1 MKLEIGNFYVKDIVF
16 GDKTSYK
23 DGILTVNQKEAVEAL
38 NPEGNLKNVE
48 LYIVR
53 PGEKTRILPIKEI
66 VEARVR
72 PDGRALFPGQ
82 TGQMALSGDGKI
94 YALKNMAVTAVGVYA
109 GNGDGM
115 LDMDGPAAELTY
127 FSEMMHLCFKAEN
140 TDDSENVYNPYKKN
154 TYYRLG
160 AQLLAEY
167 IGKAVL
173 GQEPQEWEIF
183 DNTTEG
189 AADLPRVAM
198 VLQISAA
205 FVKEPGFVCRLYG
218 QDVIN
223 LVPTMLNA
231 NELLDGALC
240 ADTLFFA
247 SFKLYTY
254 DYQNMPLIK
263 ELYAEHGK
271 SLNFVGVFLDVNP
284 AVADLKVRASD
295 RIAVMAQMMK
305 LDGAVVVNTGN
316 GHSEIDFFT
325 TIIKLEEAGV
335 KCVGQC
341 MESPGHGGGMQ
352 SKVMLDARADA
363 IVSTGADHVVLNLPA
378 MDKVIGEIDSVNHD
392 GYPGAWAYD
401 PEYGPSLHEDGSLV
415 VDSLIIAGHDGNAG
429 WSHKVCK
436 SY

>member
-16 GDKTSYK
+16 GEKTNYEN
-23 DGILTVNQKEAVEAL
+23 GTLTVNQEEAIAAL

-48 LYIVR
+48 LYIAH
-53 PGEKTRILPIKEI
+53 PGERTRILPIKEI

-72 PDGRALFPGQ
+72 PDGRAVFPGQ
-82 TGQMALSGDGKI
+82 TGGMALSGKGKLF
-94 YALKNMAVTAVGVYA
+94 ALKNMAVTAVGVYA
-109 GNGDGM
+109 GSGDGM
-115 LDMDGPAAELTY
+115 LDMAGPAAELTH
-127 FSEMMHLCFKAEN
+127 FSELIHLCFKAEN
-140 TDDSENVYNPYKKN
+140 VDGSENVYGPYKKN
-154 TYYRLG
+154 TYFRLG
-160 AQLLAEY
+160 AQLLGEY

-173 GQEPQEWEIF
+173 GQEPEDWEIY
-183 DNTTEG
+183 DNTTEVS
-189 AADLPRVAM
+189 AELPRVGL
-198 VLQISAA
+198 VLQLSTA

-218 QDVIN
+218 EDTVY

-231 NELLDGALC
+231 NEVLDGALC
-240 ADTLFFA
+240 GDTLFFA
-247 SFKLYTY
+247 SFKLFTY
-254 DYQNMPLIK
+254 DYQDMPLIK

-271 SLNFVGVFLDVNP
+271 TLNFIGVFLDVNP
-284 AVADLKVRASD
+284 AVADLKIRDSD
-295 RIAVMAQMMK
+295 RIASMAEMMK
-305 LDGAVVVNTGN
+305 LDGAVVVNTAN

-325 TIIKLEEAGV
+325 TIIKLEEIGV

-352 SKVMLDARADA
+352 SKVMLDARANA

-378 MDKVIGEIDSVNHD
+378 MDKVIGKLDSVNHD
-392 GYPGAWAYD
+392 GYPGAWSYD